1 MIAAA
6 KFLHYY
12 NYVNL
17 IDAKESGYIMLA
29 YCAFSAFACMV
40 LYAML
45 DRSKI

>member
-1 MIAAA
+1 MAAA
-6 KFLHYY
+6 KFF
-12 NYVNL
+12 NYSFYVGFTGFR
-17 IDAKESGYIMLA
+17 ESGDMMLT